1 MKKLLLLSALL
12 IFACS
17 SDDSSDTNNNNSS
30 TKKLA
35 SVVTLYPCSGCER
48 DNSYLS
54 YTNDRLTLLEYDYF
68 VTDENGVIDSD
79 PEYNRSG
86 YYLIQH
92 LSNSIRVTYDDGLI
106 NDIPLNSDGTIDS
119 ENMIFDNGYLT
130 SLFFSE
136 EFEGN
141 TNSWT
146 ENWEWYN
153 GNLIRREYNNYYNG
167 SLDHSSITDIE
178 YTEYDDLTEMIGSSI
193 GNGFLGNSESILISI
208 LGPRGKSSTKLPYRF
223 TIVFNDSFSGESTS
237 VLTYSY
243 VFDEDGYP
251 IQVVENE
258 EQSEDGFSRTTRYE
272 LTYTN

>member
-1 MKKLLLLSALL
+1 MKKLLLLSALF

-17 SDDSSDTNNNNSS
+17 SDDSSNNEDNSS

-35 SVVTLYPCSGCER
+35 SVVTLYPCSGCEY

-54 YTNDRLTLLEYDYF
+54 YTNDRLTLLEWDYF
-68 VTDENGVIDSD
+68 VTDENGVINSD

-106 NDIPLNSDGTIDS
+106 NDIPFNSDGYIYG
-119 ENMIFDNGYLT
+119 ENMIFDNGYLI
-130 SLFFSE
+130 SQFWEDE

-141 TNSWT
+141 TSSFT

-167 SLDHSSITDIE
+167 SLDYSSITDIE
-178 YTEYDDLTEMIGSSI
+178 YTEYDDLTEKIGYSI

-208 LGPRGKSSTKLPYRF
+208 LGLRGKSSTKLPYRF
-223 TIVFNDSFSGESTS
+223 TIVSNDSFSGESTS

-251 IQVVENE
+251 IEVVENDE
-258 EQSEDGFSRTTRYE
+258 SSDGFSRTTRYE

>member
-17 SDDSSDTNNNNSS
+17 SDDSSNNDNSS

-35 SVVTLYPCSGCER
+35 SVVTLYPCSGCEY

-54 YTNDRLTLLEYDYF
+54 YTNDRLTLLEWDYF
-68 VTDENGVIDSD
+68 VTDENGVIYSD

-86 YYLIQH
+86 YYLIEH

-106 NDIPLNSDGTIDS
+106 NDSPLNSDGTVDS
-119 ENMIFDNGYLT
+119 ENMIFDNGYLI
-130 SLFFSE
+130 SQFSDE

-141 TNSWT
+141 TSSFT
-146 ENWEWYN
+146 ENWEWDN
-153 GNLIRREYNNYYNG
+153 GNLIRREYYYYYNG
-167 SLDHSSITDIE
+167 SVDDFYIADIE
-178 YTEYDDLTEMIGSSI
+178 YTEYDDLTEKIGYSI

-208 LGPRGKSSTKLPYRF
+208 LGLRGKSSTKLPYRF
-223 TIVFNDSFSGESTS
+223 TIVSNDSFSGESTS

-251 IQVVENE
+251 IEVVENDE
-258 EQSEDGFSRTTRYE
+258 SSDGFSRTTRYE

>member
-17 SDDSSDTNNNNSS
+17 SDDSNDNNNDNSS

-35 SVVTLYPCSGCER
+35 SVVTLYPCSWCER
-48 DNSYLS
+48 ENSYLS
-54 YTNDRLTLLEYDYF
+54 YTNDRLTLVEKDYF
-68 VTDENGVIDSD
+68 VTEENGDFMNGGEDNS
-79 PEYNRSG
+79 SG
-86 YYLIQH
+86 YYLIEH

-106 NDIPLNSDGTIDS
+106 IDIPFNSDGYIYG
-119 ENMIFDNGYLT
+119 ENMIFDNGYLI
-130 SLFFSE
+130 SQFWDE

-141 TNSWT
+141 TSSWT
-146 ENWEWYN
+146 ENWEWDN
-153 GNLIRREYNNYYNG
+153 GNLIRREYYNYYNG
-167 SLDHSSITDIE
+167 SLDDFYIADIE
-178 YTEYDDLTEMIGSSI
+178 YTEYDDLTEKIGSSI

-208 LGPRGKSSTKLPYRF
+208 LGLRGKSSTKLPYRF
-223 TIVFNDSFSGESTS
+223 TIVGGGGFDGESTS

-251 IQVVENE
+251 IQVVENDE
-258 EQSEDGFSRTTRYE
+258 SSDGFSRTTRYE

>member
-17 SDDSSDTNNNNSS
+17 SDDSTNDEDNSS

-35 SVVTLYPCSGCER
+35 SVITLYCSGCEY

-54 YTNDRLTLLEYDYF
+54 YTNDRLTLLEWDYF

-79 PEYNRSG
+79 PAYNRSG
-86 YYLIQH
+86 YYVIEH
-92 LSNSIRVTYDDGLI
+92 LSNSIRITDDDG
-106 NDIPLNSDGTIDS
+106 DIDDVPVNSDGYIYG
-119 ENMIFDNGYLT
+119 ENMIFDNGYLI
-130 SLFFSE
+130 SQFWEDE

-141 TNSWT
+141 TSSFT
-146 ENWEWYN
+146 ENWEWDN
-153 GNLIRREYNNYYNG
+153 GNLIRREGYSYYNG
-167 SLDHSSITDIE
+167 SVDDFYIADIE
-178 YTEYDDLTEMIGSSI
+178 YTEYDDLTEKIGYSI

-208 LGPRGKSSTKLPYRF
+208 LGLRGKSSTKLPYRF
-223 TIVFNDSFSGESTS
+223 TIVSNDSLSGESTS

-243 VFDEDGYP
+243 IFDEDGYP

-258 EQSEDGFSRTTRYE
+258 ESSIDGFSRTTRYE

>member
-17 SDDSSDTNNNNSS
+17 SDDSSNNDNSS

-35 SVVTLYPCSGCER
+35 SVVTLYPCSWCER
-48 DNSYLS
+48 ENSYLS

-68 VTDENGVIDSD
+68 VTEENGDFMNGGED
-79 PEYNRSG
+79 NGSG
-86 YYLIQH
+86 YYLIEY
-92 LSNSIRVTYDDGLI
+92 LSNSVRVTYDDGLI
-106 NDIPLNSDGTIDS
+106 NNAPFNSDGYIYG
-119 ENMIFDNGYLT
+119 ENMIFDNGYLI
-130 SLFFSE
+130 SQFWDE

-141 TNSWT
+141 TSSWT

-167 SLDHSSITDIE
+167 SLDYSSITDIE
-178 YTEYDDLTEMIGSSI
+178 YTEYDDLTEKIGYSI
-193 GNGFLGNSESILISI
+193 GNGFLGNSESILHSI
-208 LGPRGKSSTKLPYRF
+208 LGFYGKSSTKLPYRF
-223 TIVFNDSFSGESTS
+223 TIVSNDSFSGESTS

-251 IQVVENE
+251 IEVVENDE
-258 EQSEDGFSRTTRYE
+258 SSDGFSRTTRYE

>member
-1 MKKLLLLSALL
+1 MKKLFLLSALL

-17 SDDSSDTNNNNSS
+17 SDDSSNNDNSS

-68 VTDENGVIDSD
+68 VTELNGDIEE
-79 PEYNRSG
+79 EYNRSG

-106 NDIPLNSDGTIDS
+106 NDIPLNSDGTVDS
-119 ENMIFDNGYLT
+119 ENMVYDNGYLI
-130 SLFFSE
+130 SQFWDE

-141 TNSWT
+141 TSSWT
-146 ENWEWYN
+146 ENWEWDN
-153 GNLIRREYNNYYNG
+153 GNLIRREYYNYYNG
-167 SLDHSSITDIE
+167 SVDDFYIADIE
-178 YTEYDDLTEMIGSSI
+178 YTEYDDLTEKIGYSI

-208 LGPRGKSSTKLPYRF
+208 LGLRGKSSTKLPYRF
-223 TIVFNDSFSGESTS
+223 TIVGSGGFDGESTS

-251 IQVVENE
+251 IQVVENDE
-258 EQSEDGFSRTTRYE
+258 SSDGFSRTTRYE